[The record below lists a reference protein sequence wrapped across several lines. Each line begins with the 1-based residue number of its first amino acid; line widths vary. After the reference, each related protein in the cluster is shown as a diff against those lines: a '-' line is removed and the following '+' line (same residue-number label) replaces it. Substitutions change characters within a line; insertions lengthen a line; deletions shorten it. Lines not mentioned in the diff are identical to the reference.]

1 MDIIIIFYII
11 AGLAFIGIV
20 ANIVTTFKQHTA
32 FLKLLREAYL
42 KISDIKIKEIEYK
55 HPSK

>member
-1 MDIIIIFYII
+1 MNAIIIFYII

-20 ANIVTTFKQHTA
+20 ANIITTFRQHTA
-32 FLKLLREAYL
+32 FIKLLREAYL

-55 HPSK
+55 HPNK